1 MQKNYKIETLAVQSG
16 YNPQNGDPRVPPI
29 VQRTT
34 FKYNSAQ
41 ELADLFDLKVAG
53 HFYTRLSNPTVEALE
68 NKFAALEGGIGAIAT
83 SSGQAATS
91 LLVENLCSAG
101 DHIVSA
107 GTIYGGT
114 SNLLGH
120 SFKKLGIETTFV
132 NQDASEDEIFAAVRP
147 NTKLIFAESLSN
159 PSVRVLDFEKFAR
172 VARRAGVPFAV
183 DNTFPTPYL
192 CRPFD
197 YGANIVMHS
206 TSKYADGHACALGGI
221 VVDKGD
227 FDFSASDKFPGFN
240 QPDESYHGLVYTK
253 TFGKMAFLAKA
264 RTHVMRDFGMMMAPM
279 NAWLTNM
286 NLETLPLRMER
297 HSQNAQ
303 KLAEFLEKHPKVEWI
318 NYPGLKSSPDYA
330 LAKKYL
336 KGCSGVMTFGPKGGR
351 AAAEKFMNS
360 LELAAMVIHV
370 ADTRTG
376 VLHPGSTTHRQ
387 LSDEEQ
393 KATGIL
399 PELIRVSTG
408 LENIDD
414 IIADFGQALNK

>member
-1 MQKNYKIETLAVQSG
+1 MQKNYKIETLAVQAG

-29 VQRTT
+29 VQSTT

-414 IIADFGQALNK
+414 IIADFDQALNK

>member
-1 MQKNYKIETLAVQSG
+1 MQKNYKIETLAVQAG

-29 VQRTT
+29 VQSTT

-41 ELADLFDLKVAG
+41 QLADLFDLKVAG

-114 SNLLGH
+114 SNLLAH

-132 NQDASEDEIFAAVRP
+132 NQDAPEDEIFAAVRP

-172 VARRAGVPFAV
+172 VARRAEIPFAV

-197 YGANIVMHS
+197 FGANIVMHS

-227 FDFSASDKFPGFN
+227 FDFAASDKFPGFN

-303 KLAEFLEKHPKVEWI
+303 KLAEFLESHPKVEWV
-318 NYPGLKSSPDYA
+318 NYPGLKSSPDYE
-330 LAKKYL
+330 LVKKYL

-387 LSDEEQ
+387 LSDDEQ

-414 IIADFGQALNK
+414 IIADFDQALNK